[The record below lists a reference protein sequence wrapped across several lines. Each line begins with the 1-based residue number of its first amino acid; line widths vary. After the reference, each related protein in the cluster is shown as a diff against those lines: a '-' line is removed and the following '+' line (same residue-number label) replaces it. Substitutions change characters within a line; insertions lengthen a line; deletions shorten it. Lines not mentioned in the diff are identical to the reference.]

1 MPEQWIY
8 SGMEN
13 VDVGPPEIYING
25 RNIGWL
31 NGEAKIETQTTTLP
45 LKYGVP
51 LMTKGQV
58 VTERAAT
65 LTFNML
71 ELTPENYRMLVGDG
85 TLSEG
90 GSTQWI
96 TVGNE
101 AGTFGGEG
109 TEESVVLAHHPV
121 RDVIVRSS
129 DEQTTYDPS
138 TDFHVDEAQG
148 IVFRLA
154 SGSITSGASVK
165 ISYEYSQSQTG
176 SDIVLKFGSGTAL
189 ETINNIIVHKYCP
202 QRTGKQHQIWQI
214 WKAQSNGNLTATYNT
229 DTGSFITLPGSL
241 NILADVENHPDSPY
255 FQTTWADSFDINDYI
270 AHAPQPGGGGQ

>member
-1 MPEQWIY
+1 MPDQWIY

-13 VDVGPPEIYING
+13 VDVGPPEIYVNG
-25 RNIGWL
+25 RNVGWL
-31 NGEAKIETQTTTLP
+31 NGETKIETQTTTLP

-58 VTERAAT
+58 ITERAAT

-85 TLSEG
+85 TLSDN
-90 GSTQWI
+90 GSTTW
-96 TVGNE
+96 TAVTDE

-109 TEESVVLAHHPV
+109 DEESVVLAHRPV
-121 RDVIVRSS
+121 RSVVVKSS
-129 DEQTTYDPS
+129 DGQTTYSAS
-138 TDFHVDEAQG
+138 TDYHVDANEG

-154 SGSITSGASVK
+154 SGTITSQAAVK
-165 ISYEYSQSQTG
+165 VSYEYAVTQPGQ
-176 SDIVLKFGSGTAL
+176 DIELKFGSGSAL

-202 QRTGKQHQIWQI
+202 QRSGKQHQIWQI

-255 FQTTWADSFDINDYI
+255 FKVTWADSFDINNYLAPD
-270 AHAPQPGGGGQ
+270 PQPGGGGQ